1 MMRALCTHTG
11 LTGPTPMTI
20 DPQLLRDCHVLGTLD
35 RATVLLNRNASVGW
49 LILVPETEAVDWHE
63 LDDAEHDQIS
73 SQVRSL
79 ASFTARWFAADK
91 LNIATLGNVVS
102 QMHVHLIARHRNDP
116 CWPKPVWGHLE
127 MARDYPTAE
136 IEALR
141 AALDSELDITPA
153 GTA

>member
-1 MMRALCTHTG
+1 MMRAFRTHAG
-11 LTGPTPMTI
+11 LTGPKPMTI

-79 ASFTARWFAADK
+79 AGFTARWFAADK
-91 LNIATLGNVVS
+91 LNVATLGNVVS
-102 QMHVHLIARHRNDP
+102 QMHIHVIARHRNDP
-116 CWPKPVWGHLE
+116 CWPRPVWGQLDVT
-127 MARDYPTAE
+127 RDYPAAE